1 MANPKRKFSK
11 ARTGNKHSHWKL
23 KTPTISM
30 CPQCKHPK
38 LPHRVCT
45 NCGFYNNQL
54 VLSMAKS
61 EFREKRKERKA
72 KEAQGA
78 PPEEEKEEKKK
89 E

>member
-23 KTPTISM
+23 KNPAISV
-30 CPQCKHPK
+30 CPKCKHPK
-38 LPHRVCT
+38 LSHRVCT
-45 NCGFYNNQL
+45 NCGFYNGKL

-61 EFREKRKERKA
+61 EFREKRKEKKRK
-72 KEAQGA
+72 ESQG
-78 PPEEEKEEKKK
+78 PEEEKEEKKK

>member
-11 ARTGNKHSHWKL
+11 ARTGQKHSQWKL
-23 KTPTISM
+23 KEVTISI

-45 NCGFYNNQL
+45 NCGFYNNEL
-54 VLSMAKS
+54 VLSRAKS
-61 EFREKRKERKA
+61 EFREKRKERKK
-72 KEAQGA
+72 KET
-78 PPEEEKEEKKK
+78 EETQQEEEKKK

>member
-11 ARTGNKHSHWKL
+11 SRTGQRHSQWKL
-23 KTPTISM
+23 REVTISI
-30 CPQCKHPK
+30 CPQCKHPR

-45 NCGFYNNQL
+45 NCGFYNGRL

-61 EFREKRKERKA
+61 SFREKRRERK
-72 KEAQGA
+72 KRETLGTQEG
-78 PPEEEKEEKKK
+78 EEEKK